1 MPADRSNPLSR
12 YRRSLAVS
20 PRVAD
25 ASDGGLMQQ
34 LTSAP
39 ESTQATARA
48 LKISPKTVE
57 THRGQLMQRLGI
69 RDVAGLLPYALRT
82 GLIAPGD

>member
-12 YRRSLAVS
+12 YLRSLAVS

-25 ASDGGLMQQ
+25 ASGGELMQQ
-34 LTSAP
+34 LTSPP
-39 ESTQATARA
+39 ESTRAMARA

-57 THRGQLMQRLGI
+57 TQRGQLMQRLGI
-69 RDVAGLLPYALRT
+69 GDVAEPVRYALRA